1 MLGDN
6 ILKLRKKLGLTQE
19 ELSEKIDVT
28 RQTISNWELNE
39 TQPNTNQLKL
49 LSKALNI
56 SVDELIDNDIKTVVE
71 EKVSNTEKQTQSI
84 KKIVI
89 CIGIL
94 IMLFGVI
101 GIASD
106 IFNAYR
112 ERHHVVKSIELNCSL
127 NGENYI
133 IYMKDNNY
141 FKCVNC
147 PEDLAKELKEKY
159 FDSSDLETSAKIIKF
174 YFIEHNGSCE
184 IKKDY

>member
-6 ILKLRKKLGLTQE
+6 ILKMRKMLGLSQE
-19 ELSEKIDVT
+19 ELSEKIGVT

-39 TQPNTNQLKL
+39 TQPNPNQLKL
-49 LSKALNI
+49 LSKVLNI
-56 SVDELIDNDIKTVVE
+56 SIDELVDNDIKTIVE
-71 EKVSNTEKQTQSI
+71 EKVSNTEKQTQII

-89 CIGIL
+89 GIGIL
-94 IMLFGVI
+94 IILFGIV
-101 GIASD
+101 GVASN
-106 IFNAYR
+106 IYNGYQN
-112 ERHHVVKSIELNCSL
+112 RHHIVKSIELDCSL

-147 PEDLAKELKEKY
+147 PDDLAKELEEKY
-159 FDSSDLETSAKIIKF
+159 FDSRDLDTSAKNIEF
-174 YFIEHNGSCE
+174 YFKEHNGSCE

>member
-1 MLGDN
+1 MVGDN
-6 ILKLRKKLGLTQE
+6 ILKLRKKLGFSQE
-19 ELSEKIDVT
+19 ELSEKINVT

-39 TQPNTNQLKL
+39 TQPNPNQLKL

-71 EKVSNTEKQTQSI
+71 EKVSNTEKQTQII

-89 CIGIL
+89 GIGIL
-94 IMLFGVI
+94 IVLFGVME
-101 GIASD
+101 IASN
-106 IFNAYR
+106 IFHGYR
-112 ERHHVVKSIELNCSL
+112 ERNYAVKSIELDCSL

-147 PEDLAKELKEKY
+147 PDDLAKELKEKY
-159 FDSSDLETSAKIIKF
+159 FDSSDLDISSRNIEF
-174 YFIEHNGSCE
+174 YFKEHNGTCE